1 MFGHRLPNGSF
12 VIMVFVE
19 GYVDVPIQSGEVV
32 DVPIRVQKTAAG
44 AEMHVHEVM
53 TDHHGNQH

>member
-32 DVPIRVQKTAAG
+32 DVPTP
-44 AEMHVHEVM
+44 
-53 TDHHGNQH
+53 NP